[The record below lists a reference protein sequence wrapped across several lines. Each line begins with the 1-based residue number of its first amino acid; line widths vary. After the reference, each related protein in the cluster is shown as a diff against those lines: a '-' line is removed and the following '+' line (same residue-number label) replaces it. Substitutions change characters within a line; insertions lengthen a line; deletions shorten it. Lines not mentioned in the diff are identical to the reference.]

1 MNEEKVKDWLYR
13 LRSEINFMS
22 VNPEHRE
29 NFKMSI
35 DEGIK
40 AIETVE
46 EFEKAQIITGGRLNG
61 RTFAYKCGLED
72 GKCKAREKQSDDC
85 VSREAV
91 INIVN
96 NTIAKYIPT
105 FIGLY
110 EKIPLELARAIKDV
124 PPVTPTRNKPKE
136 DITEDEVRINMLEL
150 ALNQAKEHAE
160 SIEVLTEN
168 HRLIFRAEKRGDSN
182 GSN

>member
-1 MNEEKVKDWLYR
+1 MTKERKLEILKDLLIQLSDSANILCTCEADERCEVVEEC
-13 LRSEINFMS
+13 
-22 VNPEHRE
+22 
-29 NFKMSI
+29 
-35 DEGIK
+35 IK
-40 AIETVE
+40 A
-46 EFEKAQIITGGRLNG
+46 
-61 RTFAYKCGLED
+61 LEQ
-72 GKCKAREKQSDDC
+72 QSDDC
-85 VSREAV
+85 VSRQAV
-91 INIVN
+91 TDAIE

-168 HRLIFRAEKRGDSN
+168 HRLIFRAEKRGDSD